1 MSSKKADIL
10 LIISA
15 FIGGMGFIGM
25 KYLLENSY
33 CTFQTIFGR
42 FFVASVFMV
51 IIFYKKIKGITI
63 NDLKGGIVAGVFL
76 FGLFLFMVIGLK
88 YTSASVN
95 AFLTNISS
103 VIVPFISWI
112 FFKNRPKFYSFVAGF
127 ITVMGVW
134 FMSFE
139 GSFDFGFGAFM
150 SLIASIS
157 FAFQIVFVER
167 FVKNADPIRL
177 AIVENITVWLLAF
190 IVSIVLKEEV
200 PIIKIFD
207 ISVFLMLG
215 MFCTGMYFLVQSV
228 CQKYTSSTKV
238 GVILCSEAV
247 FTAIVSSVLMN
258 ENMGIMSI
266 IGCLLIFLGIIIAE
280 TGFSFLFI
288 NKAID

>member
-25 KYLLENSY
+25 KYLIENSY

-42 FFVASVFMV
+42 FFVASIFMIIVFS
-51 IIFYKKIKGITI
+51 KKIKYI
-63 NDLKGGIVAGVFL
+63 NIDDIKGGIITGFFL

-112 FFKNRPKFYSFVAGF
+112 FLKNRPKFYSFIAGF
-127 ITVMGVW
+127 ITVIGVW

-150 SLIASIS
+150 SLIASVS
-157 FAFQIVFVER
+157 FAFQIILVEK
-167 FVKNADPIRL
+167 FVKNADPIKL
-177 AIVENITVWLLAF
+177 AVVENITVCILSF
-190 IVSIVLKEEV
+190 VVSISLKEKV
-200 PIIKIFD
+200 PNIKIFD

-215 MFCTGMYFLVQSV
+215 MFCTGIYFLVQSI
-228 CQKYTSSTKV
+228 CQKYTSSSKV

-258 ENMGIMSI
+258 ENMGVMSI
-266 IGCLLIFLGIIIAE
+266 IGCLLIFLGIVIAE
-280 TGFSFLFI
+280 TGFSFFI

>member
-25 KYLLENSY
+25 KYLLENNY

-42 FFVASVFMV
+42 FFVASVFMA
-51 IIFYKKIKGITI
+51 IIFNKKMKDTNIDDIKGGVIT
-63 NDLKGGIVAGVFL
+63 GVFL

-112 FFKNRPKFYSFVAGF
+112 FFKNKPKFYSFIAGF
-127 ITVMGVW
+127 ITVIGVW

-150 SLIASIS
+150 SLIASVS
-157 FAFQIVFVER
+157 FAFQIIFVER

-177 AIVENITVWLLAF
+177 AIIENITVFVLAF

-200 PIIKIFD
+200 PTIKIFD

-215 MFCTGMYFLVQSV
+215 MFCTGIYFLVQSI
-228 CQKYTSSTKV
+228 CQKYTSSSKV

-247 FTAIVSSVLMN
+247 FTAITSSVLMN